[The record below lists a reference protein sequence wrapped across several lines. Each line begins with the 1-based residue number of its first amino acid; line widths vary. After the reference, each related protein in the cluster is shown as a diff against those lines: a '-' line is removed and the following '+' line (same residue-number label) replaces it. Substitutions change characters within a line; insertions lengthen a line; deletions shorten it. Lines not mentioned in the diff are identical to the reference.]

1 VIRSMTGFGSARRA
15 ATDIEILVDLRS
27 VNNRFFD
34 FQARLPRELSF
45 LEGDILERCKARGL
59 RGRVNVQVALERA
72 AGAARPRLD
81 GEALAAY
88 LEAADRLRTEHGFT
102 ERGSAAAFLALPE
115 LFGAPASEPDREL
128 LARLAGEA
136 LEEALDGLAAMKL
149 REGAALAEELQG
161 RVGVLQA
168 ALTRIEAGLP
178 EARVALRAG
187 LEARIAEL
195 LGEVPVDP
203 QRLAQ
208 ELAFLID
215 RSDLTEETV
224 RLASHLE
231 QFGAALADGGEVA
244 KKLGFLLQ
252 EILREAN
259 TIGSK
264 AQALAIVQEV
274 LLIKE
279 ETEKIR
285 EQIQNIE

>member
-1 VIRSMTGFGSARRA
+1 MTGFGSARRA
-15 ATDIEILVDLRS
+15 ATDFEILVDLRS

-45 LEGDILERCKARGL
+45 IEGELLERCKARGL
-59 RGRVNVQVALERA
+59 RGRVNVQVALERT
-72 AGAARPRLD
+72 AGAVRPRLD
-81 GEALAAY
+81 TETLAAY
-88 LEAADRLRTEHGFT
+88 IEAVDKLCTDHGFV
-102 ERGSAAAFLALPE
+102 ERGSAAQFLALPD

-128 LARLAGEA
+128 VSRLVGEA

-149 REGAALAEELQG
+149 REGAALATELDG

-178 EARVALRAG
+178 EARAALKAG

-195 LGEVPVDP
+195 LGELAVDP

-208 ELAFLID
+208 ELAILID

-231 QFGAALADGGEVA
+231 QFRAALADGGEVA

-259 TIGSK
+259 TIGAK